1 MTFLGAALS
10 SLAEGGYKPRLTDF
24 RGGKNAKPLYELSR
38 RCNDLWLR
46 VQAPAQSPTQS
57 PGQPEGWCSKHSL
70 QMTQNHKNGRSWW
83 SHRLADGTW
92 CKGK

>member
-38 RCNDLWLR
+38 RCNDLVLE
-46 VQAPAQSPTQS
+46 TY
-57 PGQPEGWCSKHSL
+57 GQE
-70 QMTQNHKNGRSWW
+70 N
-83 SHRLADGTW
+83 AD
-92 CKGK
+92 